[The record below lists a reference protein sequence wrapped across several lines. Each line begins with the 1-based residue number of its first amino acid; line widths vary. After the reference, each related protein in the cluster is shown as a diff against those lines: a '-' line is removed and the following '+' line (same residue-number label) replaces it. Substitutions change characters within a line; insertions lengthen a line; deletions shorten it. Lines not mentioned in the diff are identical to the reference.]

1 MSSVFPFTRFID
13 SLVKDQIRLARK
25 EIMECVGR
33 ITCRTAF
40 LDDYV
45 TVFAIFLAVRSLLQQ
60 RSSVLKG

>member
-33 ITCRTAF
+33 ITCRTTFIDDMIAF
-40 LDDYV
+40 V
-45 TVFAIFLAVRSLLQQ
+45 IFIAVRSPLQQ
-60 RSSVLKG
+60 RSPFLKG